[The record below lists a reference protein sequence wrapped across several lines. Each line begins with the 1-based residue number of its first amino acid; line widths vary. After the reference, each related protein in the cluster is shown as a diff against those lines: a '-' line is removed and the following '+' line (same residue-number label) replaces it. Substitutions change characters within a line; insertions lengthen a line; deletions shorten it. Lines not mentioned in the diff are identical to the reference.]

1 MIVIAEGVGGVRAL
15 TGTRLGYSDWA
26 VITQEQVD
34 RFADATGDRQWIHV
48 DVERAARES
57 AFGGPIAHGFLTVA
71 LIPCLLAD
79 IVQIRGFS
87 MGVNYGCEK
96 IRFPA
101 PLPVGHRVR
110 AHASVNEVT
119 DVPGGVQ
126 MNVTVTVEIENSPKP
141 ACVAI
146 VLLRRYL

>member
-1 MIVIAEGVGGVRAL
+1 MTVIAEGVGGVRAL